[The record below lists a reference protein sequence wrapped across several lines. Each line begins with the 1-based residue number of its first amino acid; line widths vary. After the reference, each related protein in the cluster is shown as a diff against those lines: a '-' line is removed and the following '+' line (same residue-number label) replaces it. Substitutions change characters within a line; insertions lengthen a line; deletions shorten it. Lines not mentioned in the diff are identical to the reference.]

1 MNQIDLNNKTAV
13 ITGGAQGFGYS
24 MVERFAKSGAKVV
37 IWDKDKDLID
47 NLDLPNNVSAVQTD
61 VTSYDSVEN
70 SVNETIE
77 KNNSIDI
84 LVNNAGIA
92 GPSFKTWE
100 YPIDQWQNVVD
111 IDLTGVFYCCRAV
124 TPHMIKNNYG
134 RIVNIASIAGKEG
147 NPNAMQYSAAKAGV
161 IALTKSLGKELS
173 DKNIAVNCVTPAA
186 AKTRI
191 FDQISQE
198 HIDYM
203 LSKIPRGRFLKVDEL
218 ASMVSWLVSEE
229 NSYTTG
235 AVFDLSG
242 GRATYLI
249 LFLTI

>member
-47 NLDLPNNVSAVQTD
+47 SLDLPDNVSAVQTD

-92 GPSFKTWE
+92 GPSFKTW
-100 YPIDQWQNVVD
+100 
-111 IDLTGVFYCCRAV
+111 
-124 TPHMIKNNYG
+124 
-134 RIVNIASIAGKEG
+134 
-147 NPNAMQYSAAKAGV
+147 
-161 IALTKSLGKELS
+161 
-173 DKNIAVNCVTPAA
+173 
-186 AKTRI
+186 
-191 FDQISQE
+191 
-198 HIDYM
+198 
-203 LSKIPRGRFLKVDEL
+203 
-218 ASMVSWLVSEE
+218 
-229 NSYTTG
+229 
-235 AVFDLSG
+235 
-242 GRATYLI
+242 
-249 LFLTI
+249 

>member
-13 ITGGAQGFGYS
+13 ITGGAQGFGYL
-24 MVERFAKSGAKVV
+24 MMERFAKSGAKVV

-47 NLDLPNNVSAVQTD
+47 SLDLPDNVSAVQTD

-147 NPNAMQYSAAKAGV
+147 NPNAMPYSAAKAGV

-242 GRATYLI
+242 GRATY
-249 LFLTI
+249 

>member
-47 NLDLPNNVSAVQTD
+47 SLDLPDNVSAVQTD

-147 NPNAMQYSAAKAGV
+147 NPNAMPYSAAKAGV
-161 IALTKSLGKELS
+161 IALTKSL
-173 DKNIAVNCVTPAA
+173 
-186 AKTRI
+186 
-191 FDQISQE
+191 
-198 HIDYM
+198 
-203 LSKIPRGRFLKVDEL
+203 
-218 ASMVSWLVSEE
+218 
-229 NSYTTG
+229 
-235 AVFDLSG
+235 
-242 GRATYLI
+242 
-249 LFLTI
+249 

>member
-24 MVERFAKSGAKVV
+24 MVERFSQSGAKVV
-37 IWDKDKDLID
+37 IWDKDQELID
-47 NLDLPNNVSAVQTD
+47 SLDLPENVSAVQTD
-61 VTSYDSVEN
+61 VTSYDSIEK
-70 SVNETIE
+70 SVQETID
-77 KNNSIDI
+77 KNSTIDI

-124 TPHMIKNNYG
+124 APHMIKNNYG

-147 NPNAMQYSAAKAGV
+147 NPNASAYSTAKAGV
-161 IALTKSLGKELS
+161 IGLTKSLGKELA
-173 DKNIAVNCVTPAA
+173 DKNIAVNAVTPAA

-191 FDQISQE
+191 F
-198 HIDYM
+198 
-203 LSKIPRGRFLKVDEL
+203 
-218 ASMVSWLVSEE
+218 
-229 NSYTTG
+229 
-235 AVFDLSG
+235 
-242 GRATYLI
+242 
-249 LFLTI
+249 